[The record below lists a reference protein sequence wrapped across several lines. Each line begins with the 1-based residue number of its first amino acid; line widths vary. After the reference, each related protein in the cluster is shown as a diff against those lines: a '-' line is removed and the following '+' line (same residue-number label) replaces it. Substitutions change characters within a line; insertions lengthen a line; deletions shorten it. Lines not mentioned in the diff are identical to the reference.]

1 MQEEIAAL
9 KREHKISIEDMKA
22 KIAEKDAWLEKQSQ
36 ALESLEQEKKQWES
50 KASKSQVW
58 SPQRRGRDRGCACI
72 GLVDHV
78 ICDLLTSFHF
88 SSTTIASPSLECV
101 VPERWVTKGTN
112 GLGTGMP

>member
-50 KASKSQVW
+50 KASKSQV
-58 SPQRRGRDRGCACI
+58 CTI
-72 GLVDHV
+72 FITVGLV
-78 ICDLLTSFHF
+78 CCAP
-88 SSTTIASPSLECV
+88 STQGSWCC
-101 VPERWVTKGTN
+101 R
-112 GLGTGMP
+112 